1 MQIILNNIDNLLDIN
16 DENNFVIDVCN
27 DFLLNNY
34 TTINSQSL
42 NNDSMFSIFLNAE
55 GIDID
60 SYENE
65 ILIKHNAHIFAALN
79 IKQYQNNPYYLT
91 IKPTNIKNSNI
102 SLTYN
107 YYQPFELFVYDDI
120 YTDSNYQESM
130 RIGYFI
136 DKFSYLVLLE
146 NNKVWMSITPHEINT
161 MQKSIDE
168 AFGNILV
175 YGLGLGYYPFMCSL
189 KENVKK
195 IVIVEN
201 DKRII
206 DIFKYNI
213 LPFFKFKE
221 KITIIQE
228 DAFKFAKRKEKF
240 DYAFVDLWHD
250 ASDGLI
256 PYIKLLKEEV
266 SSCKYFYWIEDSIIS
281 LVRKCLITLIEE
293 TFYNNYQSKINN
305 DIDLVIS
312 KMNVLLKDLIIKKEN
327 ELYKILEKDF
337 LKNLL
342 KEIEL

>member
-34 TTINSQSL
+34 TAINSKSL
-42 NNDSMFSIFLNAE
+42 KNDSMFSIFLNVE

-65 ILIKHNAHIFAALN
+65 LLIKHNANVFTTLN
-79 IKQYQNNPYYLT
+79 IQQYIKNPYYLS
-91 IKPTNIKNSNI
+91 IKPTQSKNLNIA
-102 SLTYN
+102 LTYN
-107 YYQPFELFVYDDI
+107 YYQPFELFAYDDI
-120 YTDSNYQESM
+120 YIDSNYQESM
-130 RIGYFI
+130 RLGYFKE
-136 DKFSYLVLLE
+136 KFPYLVLLE
-146 NNKVWMSITPHEINT
+146 KNKVWMSITPHEINT

-168 AFGNILV
+168 AFGDVLV

-189 KENVKK
+189 KKDVNK
-195 IVIVEN
+195 IVIIEK
-201 DKRII
+201 DKHVI
-206 DIFKYNI
+206 DIFKNNI

-221 KITIIQE
+221 KIIIIQE
-228 DAFKFAKRKEKF
+228 DAFKFAKKQEKF
-240 DYAFVDLWHD
+240 NYAFVDLWHD

-312 KMNVLLKDLIIKKEN
+312 KMNDLLKDLIIKKED
-327 ELYKILEKDF
+327 ELYKILERDF
-337 LKNLL
+337 LKKLL
-342 KEIEL
+342 KDIEL